1 MEERGTTVGSYRDVA
16 LSSAQ
21 PHNAHLRVLTFE
33 SPALGGRGEVTLFV
47 PPGEHVRMPLVILL
61 NGVYGSHWAW
71 AAQGGADRTA
81 RRLIDDGRIRPMVL
95 AMPADGRWA
104 DDTGFVPHAH
114 GDYERWIME
123 DVVGCV
129 REIVPELGPALLL
142 GGLSIGGYG
151 ALRLGAKYG
160 GSVRSVSAHSPIT
173 RLNDMERFAEEPGSY
188 LAEEPFVGVWIARHR
203 ATLPPIR
210 FDCGTDDPLLD
221 ASRRLHEELVR
232 QGIDHRY
239 DEFPGAHDW
248 GYWSTHLEDTLLF
261 FEQCLGGDGE
271 PSAPR
276 GPGRSAG

>member
-1 MEERGTTVGSYRDVA
+1 MGGTRTTVGSYRDVA

-21 PHNAHLRVLTFE
+21 PDNAQLRVLTFE

-47 PPGEHVRMPLVILL
+47 PPEEPSDMPLAILL

-81 RRLIDDGRIRPMVL
+81 GRLMAEARIRPMAL
-95 AMPADGRWA
+95 AMPADGLWSDA
-104 DDTGFVPHAH
+104 TGFVRHAH

-129 REIVPELGPALLL
+129 REIVPQVGPALLL
-142 GGLSIGGYG
+142 AGLSIGGYG

-160 GSVRSVSAHSPIT
+160 GRVRGVSAHSPIT
-173 RLNDMERFAEEPGSY
+173 RLHDMARFAEEPNSY

-210 FDCGTDDPLLD
+210 FDCGSEDPLID
-221 ASRRLHEELVR
+221 ASRRLHEELTHQRVP
-232 QGIDHRY
+232 HVY
-239 DEFPGAHDW
+239 EEFPGGHDW
-248 GYWSTHLEDTLLF
+248 SYWSAHLQDTLLF
-261 FEQCLGGDGE
+261 FEECLTG
-271 PSAPR
+271 A
-276 GPGRSAG
+276 AAL